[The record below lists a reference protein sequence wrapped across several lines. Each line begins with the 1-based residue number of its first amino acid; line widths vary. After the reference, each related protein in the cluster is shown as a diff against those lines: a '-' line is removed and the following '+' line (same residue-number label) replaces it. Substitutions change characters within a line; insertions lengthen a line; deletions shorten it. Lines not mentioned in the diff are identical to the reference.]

1 MKARTILLVVAFFL
15 PAAGCFGSPA
25 GAQKASSDKKVEAP
39 KAVMTAFHKAYPK
52 AEIKNVGLETTDSAT
67 YFEIESV
74 DGSVRRD
81 ILYTENGSAFEI
93 EESVSPGDLPANIK
107 KALAAKYPDGELKK
121 AEKISR
127 GDTTQFEILLRNH
140 KESVEVT
147 IDASGKILSQKA
159 VSDED
164 EESEGDEPDED

>member
-15 PAAGCFGSPA
+15 PAAGCFAAPA

-39 KAVMTAFHKAYPK
+39 KAVMTAFHKTYPK

-81 ILYTENGSAFEI
+81 ILYTEDGSAFEI
-93 EESVSPGDLPANIK
+93 EESVTPGDLPAAVR
-107 KALAAKYPDGELKK
+107 KALDAKYPNGDLKK
-121 AEKISR
+121 SEKITR
-127 GDTTQFEILLRNH
+127 GETTQFEILLENNEER
-140 KESVEVT
+140 VEMVV
-147 IDASGKILSQKA
+147 DASGKILSQKT
-159 VSDED
+159 VSDKD
-164 EESEGDEPDED
+164 EKSEGDEADED